1 MYVPL
6 GSSQH
11 CNILQKNPYELF
23 DQLSTIAKIWR
34 QPNCPSIYEWKK
46 KMQYIYTMEDYSAI
60 KKRNKQ

>member
-11 CNILQKNPYELF
+11 CNILQKNPYEHF
-23 DQLSTIAKIWR
+23 GQLNTIAKIWR

-46 KMQYIYTMEDYSAI
+46 KMQCIYTMADYSAI